1 MKNNTL
7 YTSQETYE
15 FEKAR
20 IKGINSAQIL
30 ENVKR
35 EMDEPYQRTQNTL
48 MILMIKIQVQIDD
61 GEIQLNSEVLKT

>member
-7 YTSQETYE
+7 YASQVTYE

-20 IKGINSAQIL
+20 IKGLNSAQIL

-48 MILMIKIQVQIDD
+48 MILMIKVQVQVD
-61 GEIQLNSEVLKT
+61 GGKIQLNPEVLKT

>member
-7 YTSQETYE
+7 YTSDITYE

-20 IKGINSAQIL
+20 IKGSNSAQIL

-35 EMDEPYQRTQNTL
+35 EMDEPYP
-48 MILMIKIQVQIDD
+48 
-61 GEIQLNSEVLKT
+61 EVLKT

>member
-7 YTSQETYE
+7 YASQVTYE

-20 IKGINSAQIL
+20 IKELNSAQIL

-35 EMDEPYQRTQNTL
+35 EMDEPY
-48 MILMIKIQVQIDD
+48 
-61 GEIQLNSEVLKT
+61 